1 MTDVIKVLLNLQ
13 MPTMLIVAGLLIIIL
28 GFVTKI
34 GGIIEVSR
42 EQKRFTIPIGLFLL
56 VLGIVLNFA
65 SSPTPTPPT
74 TTTTPTPTPP
84 TTTTTTTPP
93 TTTTTTGE
101 KPPLDNSNIEP
112 TVTYNEPTVTYNMNK
127 IDSRSSYADIM
138 IGNQNIS
145 GTFIVERL
153 TLNWDYSKCPQFT
166 NVPDL
171 SADVMKESEY
181 TASLTQKSDSKVL
194 DDREFKYPPNDVD
207 KFSIFINHSKN
218 GVYTV
223 WFDFDY
229 YLFGNEDTKNKK
241 TENKVISYCNKS

>member
-13 MPTMLIVAGLLIIIL
+13 IPTMLIVAGLLIIIL

-42 EQKRFTIPIGLFLL
+42 EQKKFTIPIGLFIL

-65 SSPTPTPPT
+65 S
-74 TTTTPTPTPP
+74 TPTPTP
-84 TTTTTTTPP
+84 TTTTNEKSPP
-93 TTTTTTGE
+93 
-101 KPPLDNSNIEP
+101 DNSNIEP
-112 TVTYNEPTVTYNMNK
+112 TVTYNMNE
-127 IDSRSSYADIM
+127 IDSKNSYADIM

-153 TLNWDYSKCPQFT
+153 TINWDYLECPQLT
-166 NVPDL
+166 NEL
-171 SADVMKESEY
+171 EFGALTMQEFEY

-194 DDREFKYPPNDVD
+194 DDQELKYPPNDVD
-207 KFSIFINHSKN
+207 KFSIDINHSKN
-218 GVYTV
+218 GVYKV

-241 TENKVISYCNKS
+241 TEERVISYCNKS

>member
-13 MPTMLIVAGLLIIIL
+13 IPTMLIVAGLLIIIL

-42 EQKRFTIPIGLFLL
+42 EQKKFTIPIGLFVL

-65 SSPTPTPPT
+65 STPTPT
-74 TTTTPTPTPP
+74 TTTTPTPTP
-84 TTTTTTTPP
+84 TK
-93 TTTTTTGE
+93 TTGE

-112 TVTYNEPTVTYNMNK
+112 TVTYNMNK
-127 IDSRSSYADIM
+127 IDSSSSYADIM

-145 GTFIVERL
+145 GTFIVEIL
-153 TLNWDYSKCPQFT
+153 TINWDYIECPQLT
-166 NVPDL
+166 NEL
-171 SADVMKESEY
+171 EFGALTMQEFEY
-181 TASLTQKSDSKVL
+181 RASLTQKSGSKVL
-194 DDREFKYPPNDVD
+194 DDQEFKYPPNDVD

-218 GVYTV
+218 GIYTV

-241 TENKVISYCNKS
+241 TEERVISYCNKS

>member
-13 MPTMLIVAGLLIIIL
+13 IPTMLIVAGLLIIIL

-34 GGIIEVSR
+34 GGLIEVSR
-42 EQKRFTIPIGLFLL
+42 EQKKFTIPIGLFIL

-65 SSPTPTPPT
+65 SSPTPPT
-74 TTTTPTPTPP
+74 TTTTP
-84 TTTTTTTPP
+84 
-93 TTTTTTGE
+93 TTTTGE

-112 TVTYNEPTVTYNMNK
+112 TVIYNMHE
-127 IDSRSSYADIM
+127 IDSKKRYADIK

-153 TLNWDYSKCPQFT
+153 TINWDYLECPQLT
-166 NVPDL
+166 NEPELGAAIVGEFKY
-171 SADVMKESEY
+171 S
-181 TASLTQKSDSKVL
+181 ASLTQKSDSKVL
-194 DDREFKYPPNDVD
+194 DDREFKYLPNDVD
-207 KFSIFINHSKN
+207 KFFISINHSKN
-218 GVYTV
+218 GVYKV

-241 TENKVISYCNKS
+241 TEERMISSCKYS

>member
-13 MPTMLIVAGLLIIIL
+13 IPTMLIVAGLLIIIL

-65 SSPTPTPPT
+65 SSPTPTT
-74 TTTTPTPTPP
+74 D
-84 TTTTTTTPP
+84 
-93 TTTTTTGE
+93 E
-101 KPPLDNSNIEP
+101 KPPPDNSNIEP
-112 TVTYNEPTVTYNMNK
+112 TVTYNEPTVIYNMNK
-127 IDSRSSYADIM
+127 IDSSSSYADIK

-166 NVPDL
+166 NVPDV
-171 SADVMKESEY
+171 SGSIMGEFKYS
-181 TASLTQKSDSKVL
+181 ASLTQKSDSKVL

-241 TENKVISYCNKS
+241 TKNQVISYCNKL

>member
-1 MTDVIKVLLNLQ
+1 
-13 MPTMLIVAGLLIIIL
+13 MLIVAGLLIIIL

-34 GGIIEVSR
+34 GGLIEVSR

-65 SSPTPTPPT
+65 SSPTPTPT
-74 TTTTPTPTPP
+74 TTTTPTPT
-84 TTTTTTTPP
+84 TTTTTTTDEKSPP
-93 TTTTTTGE
+93 
-101 KPPLDNSNIEP
+101 DNSNI
-112 TVTYNEPTVTYNMNK
+112 EPTVTYNMNK
-127 IDSRSSYADIM
+127 IDSSSSYADIM

-153 TLNWDYSKCPQFT
+153 TLNWDYSECPQFT
-166 NVPDL
+166 NVPDVPAL
-171 SADVMKESEY
+171 IMEEFKYS
-181 TASLTQKSDSKVL
+181 ASLTQKSDSKVL

-207 KFSIFINHSKN
+207 KFIISINHSKN
-218 GVYTV
+218 GVYKV

-241 TENKVISYCNKS
+241 TEDRIISSCNSL